1 MAAALSEITKL
12 VEQDLAELRKAG
24 LDASWNA
31 MTTAEIF
38 AKLPPYPWL
47 IPGLHLA
54 PGRISLLNGYA
65 NAGKTVIAISI
76 ALAVA
81 SGKPVWGTYA
91 PAKSGKVLHLNGEIG
106 SYLARERY
114 QRLARGAGL
123 DIDALVTSGNVTLAN
138 YPAVRLD
145 DDDFEERLESVCAG
159 YTLCVV
165 DSLRAFS
172 GSLDENAKEIGV
184 ALFKLARV
192 SERTGCM
199 FLVLHHNRKT
209 TQENTSAKESISG
222 NSAIFGASE
231 SAFVMEQKVKGG
243 PITVFHERSPMGRLM
258 ADFGLL
264 IEDVEKDND
273 RRWGMRVVHMEGEQ
287 MAELEKRARLR
298 LEEGALAA
306 ALTRVEDLLKSHAG
320 KWAGNKESF
329 RSACGLGNAPF

>member
-159 YTLCVV
+159 YTLCVEV
-165 DSLRAFS
+165 
-172 GSLDENAKEIGV
+172 GS
-184 ALFKLARV
+184 
-192 SERTGCM
+192 
-199 FLVLHHNRKT
+199 
-209 TQENTSAKESISG
+209 
-222 NSAIFGASE
+222 
-231 SAFVMEQKVKGG
+231 
-243 PITVFHERSPMGRLM
+243 
-258 ADFGLL
+258 
-264 IEDVEKDND
+264 
-273 RRWGMRVVHMEGEQ
+273 
-287 MAELEKRARLR
+287 
-298 LEEGALAA
+298 
-306 ALTRVEDLLKSHAG
+306 
-320 KWAGNKESF
+320 
-329 RSACGLGNAPF
+329 